1 MAKVYE
7 CPIEVRGY
15 ELDGYAHVN
24 HAVYVSYLEHARWSM
39 LKSEG
44 ITIDQFKQWK
54 RWPVIAEIQ
63 VRYRK
68 PCFAG
73 ELLIVH
79 SHITKDSRVQ
89 FEVEQKIFR
98 AGTLVLEATVGI
110 VIVNEEGRPASLPP
124 EISRLWINNT
134 NAPAEGDAK

>member
-1 MAKVYE
+1 MAKVYQ

-24 HAVYVSYLEHARWSM
+24 HAVYVSYLEHARWTM

-44 ITIDQFKQWK
+44 ITIKEFKQWN

-63 VRYRK
+63 VQYRK

-73 ELLIVH
+73 EQLAVH
-79 SHITKDSRVQ
+79 SQITEDSRVQ
-89 FEVEQKIFR
+89 FQVEQKIFR
-98 AGTLVLEATVGI
+98 DNTLVLEAKVRI
-110 VIVNEEGRPASLPP
+110 VIVNELGKPASLPP
-124 EISRLWINNT
+124 QISRLWINAGEAT
-134 NAPAEGDAK
+134 P